1 MTSQRAGMILYAGVG
16 IGILVLSLFG
26 DASSEVGFRIEFALR
41 MLVMTAGI
49 VIGVRGVVKKD
60 VAFLLIGAGFVVAT
74 YDLSNRWLMIAR
86 FNLVTTFWHPPH
98 LPDFLVF
105 L

>member
-1 MTSQRAGMILYAGVG
+1 MILYAGVG

-74 YDLSNRWLMIAR
+74 YDLSNRWLMYLGMAMWLSGFIAVGYR
-86 FNLVTTFWHPPH
+86 KTPKPSVT
-98 LPDFLVF
+98 
-105 L
+105 